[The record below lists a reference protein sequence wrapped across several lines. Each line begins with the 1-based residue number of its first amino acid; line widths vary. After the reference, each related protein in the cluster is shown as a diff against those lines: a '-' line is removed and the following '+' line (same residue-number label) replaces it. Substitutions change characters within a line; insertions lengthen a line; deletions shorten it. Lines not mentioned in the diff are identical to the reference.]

1 MDKPTFGP
9 PNLFDQRMANI
20 IYEAELVYMSL
31 SEDRGKG
38 IGKESNENI
47 DSIEVSAKRALQTK
61 SSPKSI
67 QQT

>member
-20 IYEAELVYMSL
+20 IYEAELIYMSL

-38 IGKESNENI
+38 ISKESNENI
-47 DSIEVSAKRALQTK
+47 DSIEVSAKRAL
-61 SSPKSI
+61 
-67 QQT
+67 